1 MIVRIFYGF
10 NSNVYP
16 SCNFSAQR
24 NQVYYPRSN
33 AKLSHARDARKAT
46 DQSVEM
52 ERLAEKYL
60 GQSKPIENKMLD
72 YTFKNSGSV
81 EMSMSSQQY
90 LERYGLDEYAE
101 SSSR

>member
-1 MIVRIFYGF
+1 M
-10 NSNVYP
+10 
-16 SCNFSAQR
+16 SCHFSTPR
-24 NQVYYPRSN
+24 NPVYYPRSN
-33 AKLSHARDARKAT
+33 AKSYAWDARKET

-60 GQSKPIENKMLD
+60 GQSKPVENKTLD
-72 YTFKNSGSV
+72 YTFKTSKSV

-90 LERYGLDEYAE
+90 LERYGLHEYAE